1 MMRGLAFSKPDSFL
15 RRLVGRLSDDTAQS
29 LIEVYVVLP
38 IMMFILVGAVEMA
51 RVGYASI
58 EVMNAASAGVQ
69 YGAQNPVTAMDS
81 AGILVAAQKDAAN
94 ITVTLS
100 AGSPTRS
107 CVCSNNPSAPPPFCA
122 TTGTACPGSNP
133 ETILTVTTQ
142 TSFNPGFHLS
152 GFPTSFTLQGT
163 AVQKVMQ

>member
-1 MMRGLAFSKPDSFL
+1 MMRELAFLKPGSFS
-15 RRLVGRLSDDTAQS
+15 RRLIRRLCDETAQS

-38 IMMFILVGAVEMA
+38 ILMFILVGAVEMA

-69 YGAQNPVTAMDS
+69 YGAENPITAVDGP
-81 AGILVAAQKDAAN
+81 GIGVAAQKDAAN
-94 ITVTLS
+94 ITLSSVT
-100 AGSPTRS
+100 ATRS
-107 CVCSNNPSAPPPFCA
+107 CICSAATTPPTACA

-142 TSFNPGFHLS
+142 TSFNPGFRLP
-152 GFPTSFTLQGT
+152 GFPTSFTMQGT

>member
-1 MMRGLAFSKPDSFL
+1 MMRLAFSKPDSFFRWL
-15 RRLVGRLSDDTAQS
+15 IRRLSDDTAQS

-94 ITVTLS
+94 ITVTLGS
-100 AGSPTRS
+100 GSPTRS
-107 CVCSNNPSAPPPFCA
+107 CTCSTSPPTACA

-133 ETILTVTTQ
+133 ETTLTVTTQ
-142 TSFNPGFHLS
+142 TSFNPGFHLP